1 VSSTPESVAESVAAS
16 ERRRRWLDFKLP
28 VHVHNVPMLIVA
40 SVAVLYFLQWAKP
53 FLVPLLLGILIT
65 YALSPVVGWFVR
77 MRVPRAVASLAVL
90 LAFIVPIGVVS
101 YNMSDDAVL
110 LLERLPVSLKKAVA
124 SMRGDRTSTVT
135 KMQQVAKDIEQ
146 VAKGAQSP
154 EPTGRSVRV
163 TTVHVEQSGFSL
175 QDYLWSG
182 SKSALIGAGEALM
195 VLFLVMFLLMSGN
208 MFKRK
213 LVKIIGDTLTEK
225 KITVAIL
232 DEIDTQ
238 IQRYMLVLLVSN
250 VLLGVATWLTFMAL
264 GVEQAGA
271 WGIASG
277 LLHVIPYFGPSLIA
291 VTTGL
296 AGFVQFGTAS
306 MALTVAGS
314 TLIISTLVGIGLTTW
329 LTGRA
334 SHMNSASVFIG
345 LLFWG
350 WIWGVWGLLLG
361 IPILVIIKVVSDHIE
376 GLSPIAELLGD

>member
-1 VSSTPESVAESVAAS
+1 MSSTPESVAESAATA
-16 ERRRRWLDFKLP
+16 ERRRRWLEFKLP
-28 VHVHNVPMLIVA
+28 VHVHNVPMLLVA
-40 SVAVLYFLQWAKP
+40 SIAVLYFLQWAKP

-65 YALSPVVGWFVR
+65 YALSPVVGWFER

-90 LAFIVPIGVVS
+90 LAFIVPIGAVS

-110 LLERLPVSLKKAVA
+110 LLERLPASLKKAA
-124 SMRGDRTSTVT
+124 ATMRGDRTSTVT

-146 VAKGAQSP
+146 VAKGPP

-163 TTVHVEQSGFSL
+163 TTVQFEQPGFNL
-175 QDYLWSG
+175 QEYLWSG
-182 SKSALIGAGEALM
+182 SKTALVGAGEALM

-277 LLHVIPYFGPSLIA
+277 LLHVIPYIGPSLIA

-296 AGFVQFGTAS
+296 AGFVQFGTVS

-314 TLIISTLVGIGLTTW
+314 TLIISTVVGIGLTTW